1 MLELYFP
8 QMIVIIRWC
17 TPQVNIFKPSIQIQ
31 PPNFLQFCIL
41 QVNQGKNMHTFY
53 QLGKNMHSLHP
64 HLAVFF
70 PSQRGGGESKSNIHP
85 CIQHKLHLA

>member
-31 PPNFLQFCIL
+31 PPGAGALDYL
-41 QVNQGKNMHTFY
+41 DP
-53 QLGKNMHSLHP
+53 SP
-64 HLAVFF
+64 AV
-70 PSQRGGGESKSNIHP
+70 QE
-85 CIQHKLHLA
+85 L